1 MLWLHEIKTG
11 CIGVRHKQQ
20 WRINNMDLNITLLLA
35 VIFVFVIAFIFS
47 MFGQGGGSVYSPLL
61 ILLAYP
67 VLLSTSTSLVLNLI
81 TSVSAG
87 YIFYR
92 NKMVDFKTSLIFAP
106 GISIGAF
113 MGGALAKFVNTT
125 VLLWLFVFFLTG
137 LGARMVYTYWEKGK
151 VEGKAP
157 TGFSTAMYALIAFF
171 GFVVGIISGLL
182 GVGGGILIV
191 PFMVYICKYP
201 TKFAAGAS
209 HLIISFSAL
218 AGIIGH
224 AASHRL
230 DIPLIAATGIVV
242 LIGGILGARTSM
254 RVKPKM
260 IKAGLGLLMWGLAAM
275 LLVKLLGY
283 M

>member
-1 MLWLHEIKTG
+1 M
-11 CIGVRHKQQ
+11 
-20 WRINNMDLNITLLLA
+20 TLLLTT
-35 VIFVFVIAFIFS
+35 VFVFVIAFIFS

-81 TSVSAG
+81 TSLSAG

-92 NKMVDFKTSLIFAP
+92 NKMIDFKTSLIFAP

-113 MGGALAKFVNTT
+113 MGGSLAKFINTT
-125 VLLWLFVFFLTG
+125 FLLWLFVLFLFG
-137 LGARMVYTYWEKGK
+137 VGARMLYAYWEKGK
-151 VEGKAP
+151 VEEKAP
-157 TGFSTAMYALIAFF
+157 ENFSTGMYALIAVF
-171 GFVVGIISGLL
+171 GFAVGVISGLL

-191 PFMVYICKYP
+191 PFMVYVCKYP

-230 DIPLIAATGIVV
+230 DILLILITGVAV
-242 LIGGILGARTSM
+242 LIGGNLGARVSM
-254 RVKPKM
+254 KVNTKM
-260 IKAGLGLLMWGLAAM
+260 IRAGLGLLMWGLAAQ
-275 LLVKLLGY
+275 LVVKLFAII
-283 M
+283 

>member
-1 MLWLHEIKTG
+1 MD
-11 CIGVRHKQQ
+11 
-20 WRINNMDLNITLLLA
+20 INVTLLLA

-61 ILLAYP
+61 ILLGFP

-92 NKMVDFKTSLIFAP
+92 NKMIDFKTSLIFAP

-113 MGGALAKFVNTT
+113 MGGALAKYVNTRI
-125 VLLWLFVFFLTG
+125 LLWLFVFFLTA

-151 VEGKAP
+151 AEEKVPKSL
-157 TGFSTAMYALIAFF
+157 STAMYVLIAFF
-171 GFVVGIISGLL
+171 GFAVGIISGLL

-224 AASHRL
+224 AASHRM
-230 DIPLIAATGIVV
+230 DIPLILITGVAV
-242 LIGGILGARTSM
+242 LIGGNLGARVSM
-254 RVKPKM
+254 KVKTKM
-260 IKAGLGLLMWGLAAM
+260 IRAGLGLLMWALAVQ
-275 LLVKLLGY
+275 LVVKLLGY
-283 M
+283 L

>member
-1 MLWLHEIKTG
+1 MEI
-11 CIGVRHKQQ
+11 
-20 WRINNMDLNITLLLA
+20 NLTLLLA
-35 VIFVFVIAFIFS
+35 VTFVFVIAFIFS

-92 NKMVDFKTSLIFAP
+92 NKMIDFKTSLIFAP

-113 MGGALAKFVNTT
+113 MGGALAKFVNTAI
-125 VLLWLFVFFLTG
+125 LLWLFVFFLVG
-137 LGARMVYTYWEKGK
+137 VGARMVYAYWEKGK
-151 VEGKAP
+151 VEEKP
-157 TGFSTAMYALIAFF
+157 PKNFSTGMYALIAFF
-171 GFVVGIISGLL
+171 GFAVGVISGLL

-191 PFMVYICKYP
+191 PFMVYVCKYP

-230 DIPLIAATGIVV
+230 DILLILITGVAV
-242 LIGGILGARTSM
+242 LIGGNLGARVSM
-254 RVKPKM
+254 KVKTKM
-260 IKAGLGLLMWGLAAM
+260 IRVGLGLLMWALAGQ
-275 LLVKLLGY
+275 LLVKLLGII
-283 M
+283 